1 MHRVGRRRFLTVGGL
16 SLGACLVPLAARLS
30 SLARARD
37 FGELVPDPDGL
48 FDLPAGFSYTVLQ
61 EASGTMTDGYRVP
74 GLPDG
79 MGCFLGSD
87 GNWVLMRNH
96 EVPVLGFLFGAY
108 GLGEAPPEAF
118 TENAFGGVTRV
129 VVDPKTHTL
138 VSSNLVLTGTSRNC
152 AGGVSPWGW
161 LSCEEAGD
169 ESDHG
174 YVFVCDIEATSV
186 QSPVQVVGY
195 GRFHHEA
202 AAVDPA
208 THVCYL
214 TEDRGDGCLY
224 RFVPLDPCAPFVG
237 RLQALRVVGQDN
249 AVTADWA
256 TGDTVSIDWVDIDEP
271 NPADDTVR
279 AEAAGKGAALF
290 RRGEGI
296 WFHDGQ
302 VWFSSTSGGP
312 ADSGQIFRLTDG
324 KGGGMLELVTQSDD
338 ANILDFPDN
347 ITIAPWGQLFMC
359 EDGDG
364 DNFIR
369 VLTDD
374 GEVRPFGLNRG
385 SDSELAGACFSPDG
399 TVLFVNIQRDGLT
412 LAITGPFPAA
422 PAVPGDVPDCDGG
435 ADTGD
440 TGAADT
446 SGGGEGEGG
455 TTGSGAGEGAS
466 DTGPSAG
473 STGGLVDSGSGGSE
487 SSAGAADEG
496 DEGCGCQASG
506 TGDLAVAAIS
516 VALLAAG
523 RPRER

>member
-37 FGELVPDPDGL
+37 YGALVPDPDGL
-48 FDLPAGFSYTVLQ
+48 LDLPAGFSYTVLQ

-96 EVPVLGFLFGAY
+96 EVGVLAFVFGAY

-118 TENAFGGVTRV
+118 TDNAFGCVTRM
-129 VVDPKTHTL
+129 VVDPKTHAL

-161 LSCEEAGD
+161 LTCEEAGD
-169 ESDHG
+169 DADHG

-186 QSPVQVVGY
+186 QSPVQVLGY

-224 RFVPLDPCAPFVG
+224 RFVPLDPCEPFVG
-237 RLQALRVVGQDN
+237 RLQALRVVGEDG
-249 AVTADWA
+249 AVTAEWA
-256 TGDTVSIDWVDIDEP
+256 TGDMAAIDWVDIDEP
-271 NPADDTVR
+271 NPEGDTVR

-302 VWFSSTSGGP
+302 VWFSSTNGGP
-312 ADSGQIFRLTDG
+312 ANSGQIFRLTDG
-324 KGGGMLELVTQSDD
+324 RGGGSLELVTQSDD

-369 VLTDD
+369 VLTEQ
-374 GEVRPFGLNRG
+374 GEVRPFARNQG

-422 PAVPGDVPDCDGG
+422 PQPSGDVPDCDGG
-435 ADTGD
+435 ADTGES
-440 TGAADT
+440 GAADT
-446 SGGGEGEGG
+446 SGGGESGTTGADAGEGG
-455 TTGSGAGEGAS
+455 SDTDASAGTSGGLGGSDESGA
-466 DTGPSAG
+466 SAG
-473 STGGLVDSGSGGSE
+473 VDGDGG
-487 SSAGAADEG
+487 
-496 DEGCGCQASG
+496 EGCGCA
-506 TGDLAVAAIS
+506 TGGPGDAAGAAITA
-516 VALLAAG
+516 VILAAVL
-523 RPRER
+523 PRDR